1 MSNCCLPAFFC
12 EVLVNYVSDMIRIK
26 LNSCSIL
33 WKQREFL
40 HGLTN
45 LQSSFLSGQYTGSSL
60 VVMITYIFRVQL
72 ESLDQRR

>member
-1 MSNCCLPAFFC
+1 MSNCCLPDFFC
-12 EVLVNYVSDMIRIK
+12 EVLVNYVSDMIHIK

-40 HGLTN
+40 RGLAN